1 MIDFSGA
8 QPAWPREALE
18 LWAACVHDAA
28 REEHLWRVPAPGG
41 DEELRSWLGHHF
53 TTEPAGITIVAG
65 ARAAAL
71 TYGRIA
77 ERLLVE
83 APTYLGLLPF
93 LGAYGRRVEHFA
105 WERIPVPVPERTV
118 LLVTSPARNPDGAT
132 LTGDHR
138 ARLRTLV
145 SAGGRVVVNGTY
157 CWFRPDAATAEG
169 ADLLVSFHKLAGVGA
184 RLGFVRSEAY
194 FSDAVPEIAGA
205 APPPIWQRAWARFLA
220 RDGHEHLLRVNVR
233 QVIDSRDA
241 FLWTIG
247 ELAPA
252 LRPGAVDGPNLL
264 FSLPD
269 GADEQEAVT
278 KLETDGFRV
287 SAGSAFAAPHPSLR
301 LTFTGTTP
309 DQAANL
315 AQTLVR
321 DRLCSGSL

>member
-118 LLVTSPARNPDGAT
+118 LLVTSPAM
-132 LTGDHR
+132 
-138 ARLRTLV
+138 
-145 SAGGRVVVNGTY
+145 
-157 CWFRPDAATAEG
+157 
-169 ADLLVSFHKLAGVGA
+169 
-184 RLGFVRSEAY
+184 RSEAY